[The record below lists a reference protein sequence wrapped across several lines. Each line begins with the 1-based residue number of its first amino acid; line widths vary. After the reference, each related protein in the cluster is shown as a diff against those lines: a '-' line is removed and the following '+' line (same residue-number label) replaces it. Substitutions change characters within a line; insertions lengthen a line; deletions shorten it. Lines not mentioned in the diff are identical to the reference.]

1 MLKNSLAVV
10 VLTLLSTAAQ
20 AAVHTYRAELSGAN
34 EFDPASGTLGVGDPD
49 GHGVATITID
59 SDTDLL
65 TWSVDFHNL
74 GEVTASHIHTGVAG
88 SNGPVLI
95 PFNLPSGLSGNG
107 NFSGTIGWFPNAWD
121 VISSAPS
128 DFYVN
133 VHTSEFP
140 AGAIRGQLVAVPE
153 PETWALLGLG
163 LGGVML
169 ARRRSGNKQAV

>member
-10 VLTLLSTAAQ
+10 VLTLLSSAAQ

-34 EFDPASGTLGVGDPD
+34 EFDPVSGTLGVGDPD

-65 TWSVDFHNL
+65 SWSVDFHHL
-74 GEVTASHIHTGVAG
+74 AEVTAAHIHTGVAG

-95 PFNLPSGLSGNG
+95 PLHLPAGLSGHG
-107 NFSGTIGWFPNAWD
+107 NFSGSLGWFPNAWD
-121 VISSAPS
+121 VISSGPS

-133 VHTSEFP
+133 VHTSDFP

-163 LGGVML
+163 LGGVLL
-169 ARRRSGNKQAV
+169 ARRRAGERQPV